1 MEVAV
6 LTFGGSRFH
15 AVAAATAN
23 ARSGVLF
30 DVLASPVNQH
40 LTTVADELESKC
52 STAGR
57 GR

>member
-6 LTFGGSRFH
+6 LTFGRSRFH
-15 AVAAATAN
+15 VVAAVTVN
-23 ARSGVLF
+23 ARSEVLF
-30 DVLASPVNQH
+30 DVSGFTSNEHLA
-40 LTTVADELESKC
+40 TVADELESKC